1 MEYRYGNSKHFNMI
15 DEIFRR
21 TPKVP
26 LTITTTTVDSVILA
40 NIPDLFHFSVYR
52 VSGNLTFGFIY
63 AANQR
68 TIDAICTNDRTT
80 LEHFNYVVCEYL
92 PEYWSHS
99 MPKEDKDEFIHALQN
114 LYATTAASSGELT
127 KAIRS

>member
-26 LTITTTTVDSVILA
+26 LNITTTIIYGIVLA

-52 VSGNLTFGFIY
+52 VGDIITFGFIH
-63 AANQR
+63 AANRR
-68 TIDAICTNDRTT
+68 TIDAICTSDLTT
-80 LEHFNYVVCEYL
+80 LKHFNYVVCEYL